1 MIYSMTGYGMSRTE
15 DERFSISISLKST
28 NHRFLDVQMRLP
40 AALDSVEPNI
50 RRILKTHIQ
59 RGHLEVTVNLERLNE
74 ADLRLNRKLLEA
86 YLKTCEALNK
96 EFGFSSQPDL
106 VALLRVPGV
115 VTGGSDLSED
125 DLGKVEQVVEKA
137 LLDAIERLNEMRQ
150 REGETLARDFESRL
164 AHLQELGIKLN
175 ELSRLTAPAFRE
187 RLERRIKELT
197 QGQEL
202 DPLRLTQ
209 EVTALALRSDITEEV
224 TRFQSHVG
232 QAGRLLKTGKDVGKK
247 LDFLLQEMNRE
258 ANTMLAKTTG
268 VPEAGAEIANC
279 AIEMKVEIEKLR
291 EQAQNIE

>member
-15 DERFSISISLKST
+15 NERFSISISLKST

-50 RRILKTHIQ
+50 RRILKNHIQ
-59 RGHLEVTVNLERLNE
+59 RGHIEVTVNLERLNE

-115 VTGGSDLSED
+115 LMGGSDLSED
-125 DLGKVEQVVEKA
+125 DLGNAQQVLEKA

-150 REGETLARDFESRL
+150 REGEILARDFENRL
-164 AHLQELGIKLN
+164 AHLQELGVKLN
-175 ELSRLTAPAFRE
+175 DLSTRMAPAFRE

-232 QAGRLLKTGKDVGKK
+232 QAWRLLKTGEDVGKK

-268 VPEAGAEIANC
+268 VPEAGVEIANC

-291 EQAQNIE
+291 EQVQNIE

>member
-1 MIYSMTGYGMSRTE
+1 MIYSMTGYAASHFE
-15 DERFSISISLKST
+15 DERFSVSISLKST
-28 NHRFLDVQMRLP
+28 NHRFLDLQMRLP
-40 AALDSVEPNI
+40 AALDSLEPNI
-50 RRILKTHIQ
+50 RRTLKNHIQ
-59 RGHLEVTVNLERLNE
+59 RGHIEVTVNLERLNE

-115 VTGGSDLSED
+115 VMGGSDLSGD
-125 DLGKVEQVVEKA
+125 DLGRVQQVLEKA
-137 LLDAIERLNEMRQ
+137 LLEAIRRLNEMRQ
-150 REGETLARDFESRL
+150 HEGEALARDFESRL
-164 AHLQELGIKLN
+164 AHLQELGVRLN
-175 ELSRLTAPAFRE
+175 DLSSLMMPAFRE
-187 RLERRIKELT
+187 RLERRIRE
-197 QGQEL
+197 
-202 DPLRLTQ
+202 LTQ

-224 TRFQSHVG
+224 TRFQSHVRQAACLL
-232 QAGRLLKTGKDVGKK
+232 QAGQEVGKK

-258 ANTMLAKTTG
+258 ANTILAKTTG

>member
-15 DERFSISISLKST
+15 NERFSISISLKST

-50 RRILKTHIQ
+50 RRILKNHIQ
-59 RGHLEVTVNLERLNE
+59 RGHIEVTVNLELLNKAE
-74 ADLRLNRKLLEA
+74 LRLNRKLLEA

-115 VTGGSDLSED
+115 LMGGSDLAED
-125 DLGKVEQVVEKA
+125 DLGNAQQVLEKA

-150 REGETLARDFESRL
+150 REGEILARDFENRL
-164 AHLQELGIKLN
+164 AHLQELGVKLN
-175 ELSRLTAPAFRE
+175 DLSTRMAPAFRE

-232 QAGRLLKTGKDVGKK
+232 QARRLLKTGEDVGKK

-268 VPEAGAEIANC
+268 VPEAGVEIANC

>member
-15 DERFSISISLKST
+15 NERFSISINLKST

-50 RRILKTHIQ
+50 RRILKNHIQ
-59 RGHLEVTVNLERLNE
+59 RGHIEMTVNLERLNE
-74 ADLRLNRKLLEA
+74 ADLRLNRELLEA

-115 VTGGSDLSED
+115 LMGGSDLSED
-125 DLGKVEQVVEKA
+125 DLGNAQQVLEKA

-150 REGETLARDFESRL
+150 REGETLARDFENRL
-164 AHLQELGIKLN
+164 AHLQELGVKLN
-175 ELSRLTAPAFRE
+175 DLSTRMAPAFRE

-232 QAGRLLKTGKDVGKK
+232 QARRLLKTGEDVGKK

-268 VPEAGAEIANC
+268 VPEAGVEIANC

>member
-15 DERFSISISLKST
+15 NERFSISISLKST

-50 RRILKTHIQ
+50 RRILKNHIQ
-59 RGHLEVTVNLERLNE
+59 RGHIEVTVNLERLNE

-115 VTGGSDLSED
+115 LMGGSDLSED
-125 DLGKVEQVVEKA
+125 DLGNAQQVLEKA

-150 REGETLARDFESRL
+150 REGEILARDFENRL
-164 AHLQELGIKLN
+164 AHLQELGVKLN
-175 ELSRLTAPAFRE
+175 DLSTRMAPAFRE

-197 QGQEL
+197 QGHEL

-232 QAGRLLKTGKDVGKK
+232 QAWRLLKTGEDVGKK

-258 ANTMLAKTTG
+258 ANTMLAKTTD
-268 VPEAGAEIANC
+268 VPEAGVEIANC

>member
-1 MIYSMTGYGMSRTE
+1 MIYSMTGYAASHFE
-15 DERFSISISLKST
+15 DERFSVSISLKST
-28 NHRFLDVQMRLP
+28 NHRFLDLQMRLP
-40 AALDSVEPNI
+40 AALDSLEPNI
-50 RRILKTHIQ
+50 RRTLKNHIQ
-59 RGHLEVTVNLERLNE
+59 RGHIEVTVNLERLNE

-115 VTGGSDLSED
+115 VMGGSDLSGD
-125 DLGKVEQVVEKA
+125 DLGRVQQVLEKA
-137 LLDAIERLNEMRQ
+137 LLEAIRRLNEMRQ
-150 REGETLARDFESRL
+150 HEGEALARDFESRL
-164 AHLQELGIKLN
+164 AHLQELGVRLN
-175 ELSRLTAPAFRE
+175 DLSSLMMPAFRE
-187 RLERRIKELT
+187 RLERRIRELT
-197 QGQEL
+197 QDQEL

-224 TRFQSHVG
+224 TRFQSHVRQAACLL
-232 QAGRLLKTGKDVGKK
+232 QAGQEVGKK

-258 ANTMLAKTTG
+258 ANTILAKTTG